1 MSLTTSHY
9 SANARL
15 KEALARLITA
25 YPEGPTLYQLAPLDQ
40 LHIGGIKASEH
51 LAQLIGSLA
60 PASVLDIG
68 SGLGGL
74 LRVCHAHHAHCQ
86 YFALDIT
93 PALSVVNRK
102 LNQISGCDAIQVVT
116 GDAHHLP
123 FADASI
129 DLIIMQHSLLNIPD
143 KAQAL
148 AECHRVLSKGG
159 HLVLHEVVA
168 GTHPEAMRYPVPWA
182 QSAALSFL
190 DSSTALEARIT
201 ESGFKITSSQDWTA
215 DALKWRQRQAQK
227 NTDAPAVVS
236 PADVLGSDFTKMG
249 TNVASNLANHAIG
262 IVQLVASR
270 A

>member
-15 KEALARLITA
+15 EEALARLITA

-51 LAQLIGSLA
+51 LARLIDTLT
-60 PASVLDIG
+60 PTSVLDIG

-74 LRVCHAHHAHCQ
+74 LRVCNKQQPNRH
-86 YFALDIT
+86 YYALDIT
-93 PALSVVNRK
+93 PALSVMNHK
-102 LNQISGCDAIQVVT
+102 LNQISGGDTIQVVT
-116 GDAHHLP
+116 GDAHYLP

-129 DLIIMQHSLLNIPD
+129 DLIVMQHSLLNIPD

-148 AECHRVLSKGG
+148 AECYRVLREGG

-168 GTHPEAMRYPVPWA
+168 GAHPEEMRYPVPWA

-190 DSSTALEARIT
+190 DSTTALEARIT
-201 ESGFKITSSQDWTA
+201 ESGFKIVTSQDWTA
-215 DALKWRQRQAQK
+215 DALIWRQRQTQK
-227 NTDAPAVVS
+227 NTDTPAVVS
-236 PADVLGSDFTKMG
+236 PADVLGTDFTQMG
-249 TNVASNLANHAIG
+249 ANVASNLANNAIG

-270 A
+270 T